1 MMTWARSKPLDPVS
15 RTWVFLY
22 RKWYILTLPS
32 PIYRHSPALL
42 ASKPIQ
48 LLRDFIVSW
57 NNKDFKMIP
66 IKLQSCATEQGFG
79 QYDIGPSGYNG
90 AEKFVSASVIE
101 ALERSK
107 PMYYICACCELV

>member
-1 MMTWARSKPLDPVS
+1 
-15 RTWVFLY
+15 
-22 RKWYILTLPS
+22 
-32 PIYRHSPALL
+32 
-42 ASKPIQ
+42 
-48 LLRDFIVSW
+48 
-57 NNKDFKMIP
+57 MIP